1 MAIQRASMLS
11 RLRLLLY
18 LCAKA
23 AEFSTQEK
31 KGMIQFPCQGM
42 TVFFFLFFFCGG
54 NFKFACE
61 KLFPAIPKLE
71 RRAASMLTKEMHS

>member
-1 MAIQRASMLS
+1 MLS

-31 KGMIQFPCQGM
+31 KGMIQGCGLWL
-42 TVFFFLFFFCGG
+42 FFFVFFCGG

-61 KLFPAIPKLE
+61 KLFAAILKLD
-71 RRAASMLTKEMHS
+71 RRASSMLTKEMHNLYTVESLPHF

>member
-31 KGMIQFPCQGM
+31 KRDDPISVPGHDCFFF
-42 TVFFFLFFFCGG
+42 VFFLWGQF
-54 NFKFACE
+54 
-61 KLFPAIPKLE
+61 
-71 RRAASMLTKEMHS
+71 

>member
-31 KGMIQFPCQGM
+31 KRDDPISVPGHDC
-42 TVFFFLFFFCGG
+42 FFFVFFFCGG

>member
-42 TVFFFLFFFCGG
+42 TVFFLFFFSVG
-54 NFKFACE
+54 
-61 KLFPAIPKLE
+61 AILNLLVKSCFLQFL
-71 RRAASMLTKEMHS
+71 S

>member
-31 KGMIQFPCQGM
+31 KRDDPISVPGHDCF
-42 TVFFFLFFFCGG
+42 FFFCFFSVG
-54 NFKFACE
+54 
-61 KLFPAIPKLE
+61 AILNLLVKSCFLQFL
-71 RRAASMLTKEMHS
+71 S